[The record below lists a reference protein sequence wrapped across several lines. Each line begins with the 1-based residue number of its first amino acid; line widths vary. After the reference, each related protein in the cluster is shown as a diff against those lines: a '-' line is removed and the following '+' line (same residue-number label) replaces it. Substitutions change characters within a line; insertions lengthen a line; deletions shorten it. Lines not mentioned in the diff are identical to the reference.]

1 MKWLKYFE
9 SNSIKPIDYITDVFQ
24 DVIDEYGFIVYDS
37 EMALNGVP
45 DNEYVYKFKD
55 LGNAADLE
63 FYTPLATKSIDSDM
77 HKMDES
83 FFFVSKEILK
93 SAKRLESMGFKVKTS
108 VDNDLKIVSVNISD
122 ILSESKSDSF
132 MKYLKYFESNSIS
145 LDMQTILD
153 IFQDVIDDHGME
165 HSDFNYELGPGLYY
179 NLTDDK
185 LVGGRFWLWIWRSNH
200 HQKITD
206 MSPEEIKIILPYIKS
221 DLERLN
227 RLGYTTDIF
236 DNHLRD
242 FGGYAHFKISI
253 TDNKIEESIDWKRD
267 KEDSQTVIDIFQD
280 VIDDYGFIEWD
291 SEEHGV
297 PDNEYVYRFTKG
309 LN

>member
-9 SNSIKPIDYITDVFQ
+9 SNSIKSIDYITDVFQ

-77 HKMDES
+77 HKMDKS

-93 SAKRLESMGFKVKTS
+93 SAKRLESMGFKVKTN

-122 ILSESKSDSF
+122 SLSESKSDSF

-153 IFQDVIDDHGME
+153 IFQDVID
-165 HSDFNYELGPGLYY
+165 
-179 NLTDDK
+179 
-185 LVGGRFWLWIWRSNH
+185 
-200 HQKITD
+200 IT
-206 MSPEEIKIILPYIKS
+206 
-221 DLERLN
+221 
-227 RLGYTTDIF
+227 
-236 DNHLRD
+236 
-242 FGGYAHFKISI
+242 ISY
-253 TDNKIEESIDWKRD
+253 K
-267 KEDSQTVIDIFQD
+267 D
-280 VIDDYGFIEWD
+280 V
-291 SEEHGV
+291 
-297 PDNEYVYRFTKG
+297 
-309 LN
+309 